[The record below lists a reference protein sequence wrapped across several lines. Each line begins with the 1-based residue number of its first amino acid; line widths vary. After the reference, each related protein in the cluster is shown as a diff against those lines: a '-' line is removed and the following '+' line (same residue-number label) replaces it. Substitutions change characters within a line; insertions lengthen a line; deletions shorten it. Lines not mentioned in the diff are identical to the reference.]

1 MATILGQASIVLTAN
16 TASFESGISDA
27 RDTARSAFGDIRQQ
41 ATDMGNQMRNALGVA
56 AAATGALSASVGV
69 LVKEQME
76 LVDALTKTARL
87 ANTTVTD
94 IQKYTLAAKSMGLEV
109 DNLGDIFKDV
119 QDKVG
124 DFLTTDGG
132 ELADFFKLVS
142 DRVGVSAEQFR
153 TLSGPDALQ
162 LYYDSLEKANV
173 SQSEMVFYLEG
184 IASDASLLIPLLK
197 NGGEGFE
204 FWEETAR
211 KAGAVMDEKTIRA
224 TQELNAATD
233 LLNLSWQGAKNQ
245 FTQAIIPVLGDVAEN
260 LVGSSTA
267 ADTARV
273 AGEKLVVGLK
283 ALAKV
288 GVGVATV
295 FQTLGTAVGGFAA
308 GVSVFFNSID
318 TSDPLSFIMSL
329 GRANTAA
336 AHVFD
341 STLSD
346 INSQMIRAGTVM
358 NDLDRLGTGLTNERI
373 SRVLELKNAQE
384 QLNKVLGETGRETA
398 EKKKAEEE
406 AKKAAAKANASAK
419 AALDKSNPFVSNGEL
434 VGLSIKS
441 KEATAGGQVRQ
452 ATAEFARVAQE
463 LVGSNLKY
471 FSAFND
477 KYHQGRVS
485 DHNKGMAFDVVLK
498 DAKQS
503 RLVSHQLQET
513 ARQLGYDIK
522 VLNEYVKP
530 SKYSTGGHIH
540 ASIKGYANE
549 KSNAKSGIN
558 GHNGYILPSEKKAW
572 DLVLANAQK
581 YDFAKYE
588 QMYNLPAGLLSAVHM
603 QESKGD
609 VKARSGVGA
618 EGGYQIMPRTAK
630 DLGLKQ
636 GEAYDMT
643 KATPAAAKYLKQLI
657 DRYHGNV
664 DKALAAYNAGMGNV
678 DKYGGVPPFKETRGY
693 VRGVNRYRSA
703 MDGGNAVKE
712 MTANQWLAQTQKS
725 EEEAK
730 RQAQKEADARLSVE
744 KYYAD
749 EKTKA
754 LYELQARQKEIVAA
768 NYGKDEHDKYMI
780 LAQAQYE
787 NKLALIDL
795 AKDKQ
800 IQSANEY
807 LQTEEERIIATANL
821 ERRTVA
827 LTLDMSE
834 ELRHAKIDAINHAEM
849 VALSTL
855 RLEQDKTWQAVNEQY
870 QTEEE
875 RIKAHAELERRE
887 IMAIVGMD
895 EKLREA
901 KIKAVTDKE
910 LKALNDIKNAYR
922 NELNELT
929 SHNKTELQKL
939 RDEFKNKRYALND
952 RTDISSEQKW
962 ELSNAMDGQEIHAIK
977 SLQDQARQNKA
988 MFYAEMGGVS
998 ELQNIETQQQA
1009 RLDTIQGFL
1018 DAEVMTVEEAEKAKE
1033 LIRMQYAQDMLGNLT
1048 ESSKAAFG
1056 EQSSAYKAMFAMQKG
1071 MAITHASIALWQNI
1085 SEASKIGFP
1094 QNIPMIAQAMTQGMG
1109 IITNIKSIKSTVVG
1123 QAHDGIMSVPKS
1135 GTWNL
1140 EKGERV
1146 LPKHTAQNLD
1156 RTLNN
1161 IQGGNG
1167 KQVIINQ
1174 HITINASGTSD
1185 VKQDSNQN
1193 QIGQALKQGM
1203 VNVVL
1208 GEMKQGGA
1216 IYNFVKNSR

>member
-87 ANTTVTD
+87 ANTTVSD

-142 DRVGVSAEQFR
+142 DRAGVSAEQFR

-197 NGGEGFE
+197 NGGEGFK

-211 KAGAVMDEKTIRA
+211 MAGAVMDEKTIRA
-224 TQELNAATD
+224 TQELNAATQ

-245 FTQAIIPVLGDVAEN
+245 FTQAIIPVLGDVAGGLLDNANAANAAKRSGEYF
-260 LVGSSTA
+260 VG
-267 ADTARV
+267 
-273 AGEKLVVGLK
+273 GLK
-283 ALAKV
+283 VVAKV
-288 GVGVATV
+288 GLGVASVFQVMGEAIGGFSAGVAT
-295 FQTLGTAVGGFAA
+295 
-308 GVSVFFNSID
+308 FFSALD
-318 TSDPLSFIMSL
+318 TKDPLSFIMSL
-329 GRANTAA
+329 GQANTAA

-341 STLSD
+341 DMMDNIDKRLQSAANTMAD
-346 INSQMIRAGTVM
+346 I
-358 NDLDRLGTGLTNERI
+358 DRLGTGATNAKVSKI
-373 SRVLELKNAQE
+373 VGYSTAQDE
-384 QLNKVLGETGRETA
+384 IRKLGETGREIA

-406 AKKAAAKANASAK
+406 AKKAAEKAKAKSEKDKLSQSFKLNPNDLNSLKLGIYSAYRNAGLNHKQATTITAEVGRENDFDPRYIFGYHNDLNQKGVRRVNVGMLSWNGGRGLALEKQLKAQGHLKNGMISKTQENLNAQARFSVAEMKSNDYRGRLKNFWNNPNADHETIAK
-419 AALDKSNPFVSNGEL
+419 EMGGKNSYVGWAMHQNTVDGKPFDWLKHHNKRKRYAEQLDKL
-434 VGLSIKS
+434 
-441 KEATAGGQVRQ
+441 
-452 ATAEFARVAQE
+452 
-463 LVGSNLKY
+463 
-471 FSAFND
+471 
-477 KYHQGRVS
+477 GRS
-485 DHNKGMAFDVVLK
+485 Y
-498 DAKQS
+498 Q
-503 RLVSHQLQET
+503 
-513 ARQLGYDIK
+513 
-522 VLNEYVKP
+522 
-530 SKYSTGGHIH
+530 
-540 ASIKGYANE
+540 
-549 KSNAKSGIN
+549 
-558 GHNGYILPSEKKAW
+558 
-572 DLVLANAQK
+572 
-581 YDFAKYE
+581 
-588 QMYNLPAGLLSAVHM
+588 
-603 QESKGD
+603 
-609 VKARSGVGA
+609 SGVGFN
-618 EGGYQIMPRTAK
+618 EGNLDNALSDIRQDEK
-630 DLGLKQ
+630 ELQ
-636 GEAYDMT
+636 EA
-643 KATPAAAKYLKQLI
+643 Q
-657 DRYHGNV
+657 
-664 DKALAAYNAGMGNV
+664 
-678 DKYGGVPPFKETRGY
+678 
-693 VRGVNRYRSA
+693 
-703 MDGGNAVKE
+703 
-712 MTANQWLAQTQKS
+712 
-725 EEEAK
+725 

-749 EKTKA
+749 EKTKT

-834 ELRHAKIDAINHAEM
+834 ELRTAKIDAITHAEM

-910 LKALNDIKNAYR
+910 IKALDDIKSAYR
-922 NELNELT
+922 NELDGLT

-939 RDEFKNKRYALND
+939 RDEFKNKRYVLNG

-988 MFYAEMGGVS
+988 MFYANMGGVS

-1009 RLDTIQGFL
+1009 RLDTIRGFL

-1048 ESSKAAFG
+1048 ASSKAAFG

-1071 MAITHASIALWQNI
+1071 MAITQASIALWQNI

-1109 IITNIKSIKSTVVG
+1109 IITNIKSIVVG

-1146 LPKHTAQNLD
+1146 LPKYTAQNLD
-1156 RTLNN
+1156 NTLNRLQGN
-1161 IQGGNG
+1161 DGGQVINVNVTVNSDGGDVQSSHEMGKNLGHAIKLAVQAELQKERRQGGMLYG
-1167 KQVIINQ
+1167 
-1174 HITINASGTSD
+1174 
-1185 VKQDSNQN
+1185 
-1193 QIGQALKQGM
+1193 
-1203 VNVVL
+1203 
-1208 GEMKQGGA
+1208 
-1216 IYNFVKNSR
+1216 R